1 MVELAD
7 DNNLPSGL
15 VVNHTYV
22 RPTKS
27 NLVPVTLMNTN
38 DYNVWI
44 RQPLF
49 AGELYEVDEQKW
61 EHETVFIRE
70 ECSDDIQVH
79 FQPVPPENIREE
91 IFSQT
96 VEQKQDEQKKRIK
109 TPKRNHF
116 ESLVF
121 VRILMIQILILR
133 KS

>member
-1 MVELAD
+1 
-7 DNNLPSGL
+7 
-15 VVNHTYV
+15 
-22 RPTKS
+22 
-27 NLVPVTLMNTN
+27 MNTN

-70 ECSDDIQVH
+70 EGSDDIQVH
-79 FQPVPPENIREE
+79 FQPVP
-91 IFSQT
+91 
-96 VEQKQDEQKKRIK
+96 QKTSEKKFFPKLLNKSKMSKRKQKKRIK

-116 ESLVF
+116 QSLALVP
-121 VRILMIQILILR
+121 ILMIQILILR

>member
-1 MVELAD
+1 MPYWGDFMVELAD

-15 VVNHTYV
+15 VVNRTYV

-61 EHETVFIRE
+61 EHETVFI
-70 ECSDDIQVH
+70 
-79 FQPVPPENIREE
+79 
-91 IFSQT
+91 
-96 VEQKQDEQKKRIK
+96 
-109 TPKRNHF
+109 
-116 ESLVF
+116 
-121 VRILMIQILILR
+121 
-133 KS
+133 

>member
-1 MVELAD
+1 MGRAKGMPYRGDFMVELAD

-15 VVNHTYV
+15 VVNRTYV

-27 NLVPVTLMNTN
+27 NLVRVTLMNTN

-70 ECSDDIQVH
+70 EGSDDIQVH
-79 FQPVPPENIREE
+79 FQPVPPENI
-91 IFSQT
+91 
-96 VEQKQDEQKKRIK
+96 
-109 TPKRNHF
+109 
-116 ESLVF
+116 
-121 VRILMIQILILR
+121 
-133 KS
+133 